1 MVSIH
6 SQNKIDYLL
15 SITRIWKNGNG
26 TINIYSRLYS
36 INLLS
41 QTVSRASSRKSRP
54 ESSGSRLE
62 RFGPS
67 SDHSESDDE
76 IPHKPREH
84 LPEIADFT
92 TVDINDEKAFDTDLE
107 DKGTSLL
114 LLKGQS
120 IVIMIPKTSP
130 VVFIRKYFI
139 FSNSWCLIFFI
150 ECLKEIYANVF
161 YTYSDFYYVP
171 AHSFFRGLR
180 VLSNF
185 FLNDNSWVIKSHRSI
200 MWKLDWFFNEIHLSC
215 FILLNFSLLKQHE
228 PILQPEIKCIGK
240 QLWKQ

>member
-1 MVSIH
+1 MVSI
-6 SQNKIDYLL
+6 QIDYLR

-139 FSNSWCLIFFI
+139 FSNPWCLIFFSLNA
-150 ECLKEIYANVF
+150 LKRSMQMFF

-171 AHSFFRGLR
+171 AHSFFSGLE
-180 VLSNF
+180 SSFKF
-185 FLNDNSWVIKSHRSI
+185 FLNDNSWVNYKISQKHDVEAWLIFQWNSLI
-200 MWKLDWFFNEIHLSC
+200 MFY
-215 FILLNFSLLKQHE
+215 
-228 PILQPEIKCIGK
+228 PA
-240 QLWKQ
+240 

>member
-1 MVSIH
+1 M
-6 SQNKIDYLL
+6 
-15 SITRIWKNGNG
+15 
-26 TINIYSRLYS
+26 
-36 INLLS
+36 
-41 QTVSRASSRKSRP
+41 SRASSRKSRP

-62 RFGPS
+62 RFGPG

-130 VVFIRKYFI
+130 VVFIRKYYI
-139 FSNSWCLIFFI
+139 FSNPWCLIFFFI

-215 FILLNFSLLKQHE
+215 FILLNFSLLKLHE
-228 PILQPEIKCIGK
+228 PILQPEIKCISK

>member
-1 MVSIH
+1 MSFAITGKNFACLLYIH
-6 SQNKIDYLL
+6 VHSHNETIIANQLPEYEKWL
-15 SITRIWKNGNG
+15 SNN
-26 TINIYSRLYS
+26 NIRDF
-36 INLLS
+36 IVVFNLLS

-62 RFGPS
+62 RFGPG

-114 LLKGQS
+114 PFKGQS
-120 IVIMIPKTSP
+120 IVIMILKTSP

-139 FSNSWCLIFFI
+139 FSNS
-150 ECLKEIYANVF
+150 
-161 YTYSDFYYVP
+161 
-171 AHSFFRGLR
+171 
-180 VLSNF
+180 
-185 FLNDNSWVIKSHRSI
+185 
-200 MWKLDWFFNEIHLSC
+200 
-215 FILLNFSLLKQHE
+215 
-228 PILQPEIKCIGK
+228 
-240 QLWKQ
+240 

>member
-1 MVSIH
+1 M
-6 SQNKIDYLL
+6 
-15 SITRIWKNGNG
+15 
-26 TINIYSRLYS
+26 
-36 INLLS
+36 
-41 QTVSRASSRKSRP
+41 SRASSRKSRP

-62 RFGPS
+62 RFGPG

-139 FSNSWCLIFFI
+139 FSNPWCLFFFI

-161 YTYSDFYYVP
+161 FTPIQTFTMYQHTLFFGAWEFFQIFSQRRLLGYKTSQKHNVEAWLIFQWNSLIMFYP
-171 AHSFFRGLR
+171 A
-180 VLSNF
+180 
-185 FLNDNSWVIKSHRSI
+185 
-200 MWKLDWFFNEIHLSC
+200 
-215 FILLNFSLLKQHE
+215 
-228 PILQPEIKCIGK
+228 
-240 QLWKQ
+240 

>member
-1 MVSIH
+1 MIIMSFAITSKNFACLLYVMYIVRTKRLSPI
-6 SQNKIDYLL
+6 SYQNMKKWL
-15 SITRIWKNGNG
+15 SNN
-26 TINIYSRLYS
+26 NIRDF
-36 INLLS
+36 IVVFNLLS

-62 RFGPS
+62 RFGPG

-120 IVIMIPKTSP
+120 IVIMILKTSP
-130 VVFIRKYFI
+130 VVLIRKYFI
-139 FSNSWCLIFFI
+139 FSNS
-150 ECLKEIYANVF
+150 
-161 YTYSDFYYVP
+161 
-171 AHSFFRGLR
+171 
-180 VLSNF
+180 
-185 FLNDNSWVIKSHRSI
+185 
-200 MWKLDWFFNEIHLSC
+200 
-215 FILLNFSLLKQHE
+215 
-228 PILQPEIKCIGK
+228 
-240 QLWKQ
+240 

>member
-1 MVSIH
+1 M
-6 SQNKIDYLL
+6 
-15 SITRIWKNGNG
+15 
-26 TINIYSRLYS
+26 
-36 INLLS
+36 
-41 QTVSRASSRKSRP
+41 SRASSRKSRP

-62 RFGPS
+62 RFGPG

-139 FSNSWCLIFFI
+139 FSNPWCLIFFSLNA
-150 ECLKEIYANVF
+150 LKRSMQMFFTPIQTFTMYQHTLFSGLESSFKFFSQWQLLGYKISQKHNVKAWLIFQWNSLIMF
-161 YTYSDFYYVP
+161 YP
-171 AHSFFRGLR
+171 A
-180 VLSNF
+180 
-185 FLNDNSWVIKSHRSI
+185 
-200 MWKLDWFFNEIHLSC
+200 
-215 FILLNFSLLKQHE
+215 
-228 PILQPEIKCIGK
+228 
-240 QLWKQ
+240 

>member
-1 MVSIH
+1 MLVYFIYMYIVRTKRLSPI
-6 SQNKIDYLL
+6 SYQNMKKWI
-15 SITRIWKNGNG
+15 SNN
-26 TINIYSRLYS
+26 NIRDF
-36 INLLS
+36 IVVFNLLS

-62 RFGPS
+62 RFGPG

-120 IVIMIPKTSP
+120 IVIMILETSP
-130 VVFIRKYFI
+130 VVLIRKYFI
-139 FSNSWCLIFFI
+139 FSNSWCLIF
-150 ECLKEIYANVF
+150 VHWM
-161 YTYSDFYYVP
+161 P
-171 AHSFFRGLR
+171 
-180 VLSNF
+180 
-185 FLNDNSWVIKSHRSI
+185 
-200 MWKLDWFFNEIHLSC
+200 
-215 FILLNFSLLKQHE
+215 
-228 PILQPEIKCIGK
+228 
-240 QLWKQ
+240 

>member
-1 MVSIH
+1 M
-6 SQNKIDYLL
+6 
-15 SITRIWKNGNG
+15 
-26 TINIYSRLYS
+26 
-36 INLLS
+36 
-41 QTVSRASSRKSRP
+41 SRASSRKSRP

-62 RFGPS
+62 RFGPG

-139 FSNSWCLIFFI
+139 FSNPWCLIFFSLNA
-150 ECLKEIYANVF
+150 LKRSMQMFF

-185 FLNDNSWVIKSHRSI
+185 FVNDNSWVIKSHRSI

-228 PILQPEIKCIGK
+228 PILQSEIKCIGK
-240 QLWKQ
+240 QLWKQQQLRSNKAACIEFKKRISGDFSLIN

>member
-1 MVSIH
+1 MIIMSFAITN
-6 SQNKIDYLL
+6 SQNETIIANQLPEYEKWL
-15 SITRIWKNGNG
+15 SNN
-26 TINIYSRLYS
+26 NIQDF
-36 INLLS
+36 IVVFNLLS

-62 RFGPS
+62 RFGPG

-120 IVIMIPKTSP
+120 IVIMILKTSP
-130 VVFIRKYFI
+130 VVLIRKYFI
-139 FSNSWCLIFFI
+139 FSNS
-150 ECLKEIYANVF
+150 
-161 YTYSDFYYVP
+161 
-171 AHSFFRGLR
+171 
-180 VLSNF
+180 
-185 FLNDNSWVIKSHRSI
+185 
-200 MWKLDWFFNEIHLSC
+200 
-215 FILLNFSLLKQHE
+215 
-228 PILQPEIKCIGK
+228 
-240 QLWKQ
+240 

>member
-1 MVSIH
+1 MFWTH
-6 SQNKIDYLL
+6 SQNKIDYLR

-36 INLLS
+36 FNLLS

-62 RFGPS
+62 RFGPG

-139 FSNSWCLIFFI
+139 FSNPWCLIFFSLNA
-150 ECLKEIYANVF
+150 LKR
-161 YTYSDFYYVP
+161 SMQM
-171 AHSFFRGLR
+171 FFTPIQTFTMYQHTL
-180 VLSNF
+180 F
-185 FLNDNSWVIKSHRSI
+185 FGAWE
-200 MWKLDWFFNEIHLSC
+200 FFQIFSQWQ
-215 FILLNFSLLKQHE
+215 LLTNLTE
-228 PILQPEIKCIGK
+228 A
-240 QLWKQ
+240 

>member
-1 MVSIH
+1 MLVYCIHVH
-6 SQNKIDYLL
+6 SQNETIIANQLPEYEKWL
-15 SITRIWKNGNG
+15 SNN
-26 TINIYSRLYS
+26 NIRDF
-36 INLLS
+36 IVVFNLLS

-62 RFGPS
+62 RFGPG

-120 IVIMIPKTSP
+120 IVIMILKTSP

-139 FSNSWCLIFFI
+139 FSNS
-150 ECLKEIYANVF
+150 
-161 YTYSDFYYVP
+161 
-171 AHSFFRGLR
+171 
-180 VLSNF
+180 
-185 FLNDNSWVIKSHRSI
+185 
-200 MWKLDWFFNEIHLSC
+200 
-215 FILLNFSLLKQHE
+215 
-228 PILQPEIKCIGK
+228 
-240 QLWKQ
+240 

>member
-1 MVSIH
+1 M
-6 SQNKIDYLL
+6 
-15 SITRIWKNGNG
+15 
-26 TINIYSRLYS
+26 
-36 INLLS
+36 
-41 QTVSRASSRKSRP
+41 SRASSRKSRP

-62 RFGPS
+62 RFGPG

-139 FSNSWCLIFFI
+139 FSN
-150 ECLKEIYANVF
+150 
-161 YTYSDFYYVP
+161 P
-171 AHSFFRGLR
+171 
-180 VLSNF
+180 
-185 FLNDNSWVIKSHRSI
+185 
-200 MWKLDWFFNEIHLSC
+200 
-215 FILLNFSLLKQHE
+215 
-228 PILQPEIKCIGK
+228 
-240 QLWKQ
+240 

>member
-6 SQNKIDYLL
+6 SQNKIDYLR

-139 FSNSWCLIFFI
+139 FSNPWCLIFFSLNA
-150 ECLKEIYANVF
+150 LKR
-161 YTYSDFYYVP
+161 SMQM
-171 AHSFFRGLR
+171 
-180 VLSNF
+180 F
-185 FLNDNSWVIKSHRSI
+185 FLHLFRLLLCTSTLFFSGLESSFKFFSQWQLLGYKISQKHNVEAWLIFQWNSLI
-200 MWKLDWFFNEIHLSC
+200 MFY
-215 FILLNFSLLKQHE
+215 
-228 PILQPEIKCIGK
+228 PA
-240 QLWKQ
+240 

>member
-1 MVSIH
+1 MSFAITSKNFACLLYIHVH
-6 SQNKIDYLL
+6 SQNETIIANQLPEYEKWL
-15 SITRIWKNGNG
+15 SNN
-26 TINIYSRLYS
+26 NIRDF
-36 INLLS
+36 IVVFNLLS

-62 RFGPS
+62 RFGPG

-120 IVIMIPKTSP
+120 IVIMILKTSP

-139 FSNSWCLIFFI
+139 FSNS
-150 ECLKEIYANVF
+150 
-161 YTYSDFYYVP
+161 
-171 AHSFFRGLR
+171 
-180 VLSNF
+180 
-185 FLNDNSWVIKSHRSI
+185 
-200 MWKLDWFFNEIHLSC
+200 
-215 FILLNFSLLKQHE
+215 
-228 PILQPEIKCIGK
+228 
-240 QLWKQ
+240 

>member
-1 MVSIH
+1 M
-6 SQNKIDYLL
+6 
-15 SITRIWKNGNG
+15 
-26 TINIYSRLYS
+26 
-36 INLLS
+36 
-41 QTVSRASSRKSRP
+41 SRASSRKSRP

-62 RFGPS
+62 RFGPG

-120 IVIMIPKTSP
+120 IVIMILKN
-130 VVFIRKYFI
+130 ILL
-139 FSNSWCLIFFI
+139 CLSENISSFQIHDVWFFFFI

-215 FILLNFSLLKQHE
+215 FILLNFSLLKLHE

>member
-6 SQNKIDYLL
+6 SQNKIDYLR
-15 SITRIWKNGNG
+15 SITRIWKNVNG

-36 INLLS
+36 CNLLS

-62 RFGPS
+62 RFGPG

-120 IVIMIPKTSP
+120 IVIMILKN
-130 VVFIRKYFI
+130 ILL
-139 FSNSWCLIFFI
+139 CLSENI
-150 ECLKEIYANVF
+150 
-161 YTYSDFYYVP
+161 S
-171 AHSFFRGLR
+171 SFQIHD
-180 VLSNF
+180 V
-185 FLNDNSWVIKSHRSI
+185 
-200 MWKLDWFFNEIHLSC
+200 WFFFHWM
-215 FILLNFSLLKQHE
+215 
-228 PILQPEIKCIGK
+228 P
-240 QLWKQ
+240 

>member
-1 MVSIH
+1 MVWIH
-6 SQNKIDYLL
+6 SQNKIDYLR

-36 INLLS
+36 FNLLS

-62 RFGPS
+62 RFGPG

-139 FSNSWCLIFFI
+139 FSNPWCLIFFSLNA
-150 ECLKEIYANVF
+150 LKR
-161 YTYSDFYYVP
+161 SMQM
-171 AHSFFRGLR
+171 FFTPIQTFTMYQHTLFFGAWEFFQIFFSMTTLGL
-180 VLSNF
+180 
-185 FLNDNSWVIKSHRSI
+185 
-200 MWKLDWFFNEIHLSC
+200 
-215 FILLNFSLLKQHE
+215 
-228 PILQPEIKCIGK
+228 
-240 QLWKQ
+240 